1 MLFPKRILLLVL
13 NLCIPTLLFCQIK
26 ITSPQNRA
34 VYQRNQEGFSQIT
47 ISGTYEKQIDKVEA
61 RLIPVEAG
69 QGEAIDWTVIKV
81 LPLNGNF
88 SSVMRV
94 KQGWYSL
101 ELRGSLYGTLI
112 EGTTRL
118 ERVGV
123 GEVFVIAGQSNAQGM
138 PHIAGI
144 GATNDRVNCF
154 GSATNTDS
162 GGDFYISLSPFSKL
176 EANSRIAPRGMNG
189 WCWGRLGDLLVNK
202 LNVPV
207 MFFNAAF
214 EGTSS
219 STWATTANGN
229 NAPNP
234 YIGGTYQN
242 KLPYQ
247 DLSDAFHYFVAQL
260 GVRSVLWCQGESDN
274 FFINQKLATNSE
286 VYRSNLQTIIN
297 KSRSDS
303 GKDISWVVSLTS
315 GGSATPCNG
324 ICNTAIIPDQNIING
339 QLAVINQANNNVF
352 FGPNTDQ
359 IQVVGRQDGVHFNGV
374 GLEQLAN
381 AWNNALND
389 NFFGNSRP
397 QLPMTIGNLDF
408 YCGNNQV
415 DVNLPDGYSSY
426 QWSNNGSN
434 FSSGVFSSQKLT
446 RLSVGTD
453 KKYYARFRDN
463 VGNIIQVPYISFVGS
478 SVPSASITA
487 SSDVSF
493 CDGNSVTLNANDAA
507 IYEWSNGSIAKSIN
521 VSTSGSFAVR
531 TVNQYGCQS
540 DFSSTVTT
548 TNKPLP
554 PKPTIAAS
562 GPTTFCADTDVT
574 LTSSNTQAGSYLWST
589 GTNGQNLRI
598 NTSGSYRVTTISPQG
613 CSSPVSDD
621 IQIVVNPLPPTPT
634 IVASGPTTFCADTDV
649 TLTSS
654 NVSANRYLWNTGT
667 STQNLRINT
676 SGDYTVRTIDGNNCF
691 SMTSAA
697 QKITV
702 NPLPATPTILS
713 TKDTVFCDGDN
724 TTLQMSLI
732 AGNRPTWLASQ
743 NGTVTN
749 FGIQNLT
756 VSQSGGFRAL
766 QTDGNDCKSPI
777 SPTVFVSVKAN
788 PPRVDSI
795 VRLSPYT
802 VGVNAVRADQYVWQV
817 NGVANN
823 SLSGSSIRFT
833 EEANLSVIAKN
844 VYKTLFYGDKVCFSP
859 VSNQYAFKFFNDN
872 GVSIYPNPSNGV
884 FKIEARDPW
893 NNTTYEVYNLLGGL
907 LQRGIIS
914 SLDASRTMNLTDLPE
929 GEYMLRLNTD
939 SLLITKRIIINR

>member
-47 ISGTYEKQIDKVEA
+47 ISGTYEKQIDKIEA

-69 QGEAIDWTVIKV
+69 QGEYVDWTVIKV

-138 PHIAGI
+138 PQIAGI

-260 GVRSVLWCQGESDN
+260 GIRAVLWCQGESDN
-274 FFINQKLATNSE
+274 FLVNQKLATSSE

-315 GGSATPCNG
+315 GGSATPCSG
-324 ICNTAIIPDQNIING
+324 ICGTPIVTDQNIING

-397 QLPMTIGNLDF
+397 HLPMTIGNLDF
-408 YCGNNQV
+408 YCGSNQV
-415 DVNLPDGYSSY
+415 DVNLPDGYSNY

-463 VGNIIQVPYISFVGS
+463 VGNVIQVPYISFVGS

-493 CDGNSVTLNANDAA
+493 CDGNSVTLNASDAA
-507 IYEWSNGSIAKSIN
+507 IYEWSNGSIAKAIN

-540 DFSSTVTT
+540 DFSPTVTT

-589 GTNGQNLRI
+589 GTNSQNLRI
-598 NTSGSYRVTTISPQG
+598 NTSGTYRVTTISPQG
-613 CSSPVSDD
+613 CSSPISDGV
-621 IQIVVNPLPPTPT
+621 QIVVNPLPPTPT

-691 SMTSAA
+691 SMTSAV

-756 VSQSGGFRAL
+756 ITQTGRFRAY

-823 SLSGSSIRFT
+823 NLSGSSIRFT

-859 VSNQYAFKFFNDN
+859 VSNQYIFKFFNDN

-893 NNTTYEVYNLLGGL
+893 NNTTYEIYDLLGRFIQAGT
-907 LQRGIIS
+907 IS
-914 SLDASRTMNLTDLPE
+914 SLDTSRTMDLSGLAE
-929 GEYMLRLNTD
+929 GEYMLRLNAD
-939 SLLITKRIIINR
+939 SLLIAKRIIINR

>member
-13 NLCIPTLLFCQIK
+13 NLCIPTILFCQIK

-47 ISGTYEKQIDKVEA
+47 ISGTYEKQIDKIEA

-69 QGEAIDWTVIKV
+69 QGEYVDWTVIKV

-88 SSVMRV
+88 STVMRV

-138 PHIAGI
+138 PQIAGI

-219 STWATTANGN
+219 STWAISANGN

-247 DLSDAFHYFVAQL
+247 DLSDSFHYFVAQL
-260 GVRSVLWCQGESDN
+260 GIRAVLWCQGESDN
-274 FFINQKLATNSE
+274 FLVNQKLATNSE

-315 GGSATPCNG
+315 GGSATPCSG
-324 ICNTAIIPDQNIING
+324 ICGTPIVTDQNIING

-359 IQVVGRQDGVHFNGV
+359 IQVTGRQDGVHFNGV

-381 AWNNALND
+381 AWSNALND

-415 DVNLPDGYSSY
+415 DVNLPDGYSNY

-463 VGNIIQVPYISFVGS
+463 VGNVIQVPYISFVGS
-478 SVPSASITA
+478 AVPSASITA

-540 DFSSTVTT
+540 DFSPTVTT

-589 GTNGQNLRI
+589 GTNSQNLRI
-598 NTSGSYRVTTISPQG
+598 NTSGTYRVTTISPQG
-613 CSSPVSDD
+613 CSSPISDG
-621 IQIVVNPLPPTPT
+621 IQIIVNPLPPTPT

-667 STQNLRINT
+667 STQNIRINT

-691 SMTSAA
+691 SMASAA

-756 VSQSGGFRAL
+756 ITQSGGFRAY

-823 SLSGSSIRFT
+823 NLSGSSIRFT

-844 VYKTLFYGDKVCFSP
+844 VYPTLFYGDKVCFSP

-907 LQRGIIS
+907 LQRGTIS

-929 GEYMLRLNTD
+929 GQYMLRLNTD